1 MKEPTTS
8 RRFALHQQQ
17 GGGRELVLR
26 RRALLFA
33 VATQLA
39 DAVTFVAAVGAG
51 VPLVGEAN
59 PLARAI
65 YPVAGS
71 GGVVDLK
78 LVGVAALVALL
89 AFGERW
95 RPDRSS
101 GLRFVLVGATIIGL
115 AGLVGAIANVSAALS
130 VA

>member
-1 MKEPTTS
+1 MTDRSTS
-8 RRFALHQQQ
+8 RRFALRQQPSD
-17 GGGRELVLR
+17 GRQAVLR
-26 RRALLFA
+26 RRVLLFA
-33 VATQLA
+33 VAAQLA
-39 DAVTFVAAVGAG
+39 DAVTFVAAIGAG

-78 LVGVAALVALL
+78 LAGVAALVALL

-95 RPDRSS
+95 RPNRVGSF
-101 GLRFVLVGATIIGL
+101 RFVLVGAVIIGL
-115 AGLVGAIANVSAALS
+115 VGTVGTIANMLAALS
-130 VA
+130 LA

>member
-1 MKEPTTS
+1 M
-8 RRFALHQQQ
+8 
-17 GGGRELVLR
+17 LR

-33 VATQLA
+33 VAAQLA
-39 DAVTFVAAVGAG
+39 DAVTFVAAIGAG

-78 LVGVAALVALL
+78 LAGVAALVALL

-95 RPDRSS
+95 RPNRAGSF
-101 GLRFVLVGATIIGL
+101 RFVLVGAVIIGL
-115 AGLVGAIANVSAALS
+115 VGTVGTIANMTAALS
-130 VA
+130 LA